1 MDVNGLTPQFY
12 LPSEPLPVPSL
23 RDIVPSPNSPEEQS
37 FVIIKSA
44 AELDNLS
51 DDNDVSQSK
60 LLLTR

>member
-1 MDVNGLTPQFY
+1 MDVNGLTPQFH
-12 LPSEPLPVPSL
+12 LPSEPLPVPSF
-23 RDIVPSPNSPEEQS
+23 RDILTSPNSPEEQS

-60 LLLTR
+60 LHF